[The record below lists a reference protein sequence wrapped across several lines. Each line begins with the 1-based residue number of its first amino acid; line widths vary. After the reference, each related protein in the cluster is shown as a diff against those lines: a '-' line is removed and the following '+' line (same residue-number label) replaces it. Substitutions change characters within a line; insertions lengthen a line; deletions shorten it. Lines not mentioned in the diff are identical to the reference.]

1 MYESPFKVIVGELT
15 VEYEN
20 EVIKAIQK
28 VGVTV
33 DKDEILKAL
42 NADRTR
48 YEEAYRKGFD
58 DCRKQYER
66 MMNRIDEIL
75 HPTAP

>member
-1 MYESPFKVIVGELT
+1 MYESPFKVIVGQIQIA
-15 VEYEN
+15 YED
-20 EVIKAIQK
+20 EVVKAIQK

-42 NADRTR
+42 NADRIR